1 MINKQAP
8 WIAHPKIWKTKSS
21 FMSWLR
27 GGIRRS
33 LWNRSPI
40 KLQFINKNRKRIKN
54 PNPKGKV
61 AEVWGATCAI
71 CGNDYPINFVD
82 VDHCTGNHSL
92 NDLSDIQSF
101 IENIVLVSE
110 EDLQFACKDCH
121 KIKNHAEKKGISF
134 EAATAEKEAIRLCK
148 ENKDVDWLEQRGI
161 IASTTKAKRR
171 TQIEKILLEEL
182 TIDNA

>member
-1 MINKQAP
+1 MSDKQPP
-8 WIAHPKIWKTKSS
+8 WITHSKIWKTKAS

-27 GGIRRS
+27 GGVRRS

-40 KLQFINKNRKRIKN
+40 KVQFINKNRKRIPN
-54 PNPKGKV
+54 PNPKGRV
-61 AEVWGATCAI
+61 AEVWGAQCAI

-121 KIKNHAEKKGISF
+121 KIKNQSERKGISF
-134 EAATAEKEAIRLCK
+134 EMARIEKEAIRLCK
-148 ENKDVDWLEQRGI
+148 ENLDVEFIEKAGI
-161 IASTTKAKRR
+161 VASTSKAKRR
-171 TQIEKILLEEL
+171 KQVEEILLAGLEEL
-182 TIDNA
+182 